1 MTYKSSNRTLGKIRI
16 KAVQMVARLF
26 GVPIDVH
33 TSWFVRQS

>member
-1 MTYKSSNRTLGKIRI
+1 MTYKSNYHALGKMRI
-16 KAVQMVARLF
+16 KTVQLVARLF